1 METFVRI
8 PDSRSMRSSYRTDLK
23 GELVQ
28 ATRHPRTRWH
38 ISLPVGVSILLV
50 ASGGAVAGA
59 VVYEHFRP
67 VTNFN
72 TAHCYSLPTEGTS
85 GTTIAVAG
93 PLGSPNQVTNAIAT
107 CGMLWQDGFLQAG
120 VSQIVR
126 VTVATTLHQIPN
138 LVECTMPDGTD
149 GVFPGPATLC
159 KTLGLP
165 SPTP

>member
-1 METFVRI
+1 MDTFVRI
-8 PDSRSMRSSYRTDLK
+8 PDSRPMRSSLRTALK
-23 GELVQ
+23 SGLMQ
-28 ATRHPRTRWH
+28 SMRQPRARWR
-38 ISLPVGVSILLV
+38 ITLPVGLSILLV

-59 VVYEHFRP
+59 VVYEYFRP

-72 TAHCYSLPTEGTS
+72 TAHCYSLPLEGTS
-85 GTTIAVAG
+85 GAWIAVAG
-93 PLGSPNQVTNAIAT
+93 PVGSPEQVTNAIGT

-120 VSQIVR
+120 VSEIVHLT
-126 VTVATTLHQIPN
+126 VTTTLHQIPT
-138 LVECTMPDGTD
+138 LVECTLPDGTA